1 MAVSAEEARDP
12 MPENGAYDAAAA
24 SFARPEAPRVPEPD
38 QTGAPG
44 VQQVA
49 EAVQLLISALRWAA
63 RQSGVPETEVEDR
76 VADALAFLRRR
87 VTGDYAVDDFGF
99 DPDFTDNVML
109 PLLRPLYRKW
119 FRVETRGVHH
129 IPDTGGALLVS
140 NHSGAIAVDAIMTML
155 AVHDE
160 HPARRHLRMLGADF
174 LFSSPLAGEWAR
186 RSGSTL
192 ATPADAER
200 LLAAGE
206 LVGVWPE
213 GFKGVGKPF
222 RDRYRLQR
230 FGRGGFV
237 ASALRT
243 GVPII
248 PCSVVGAEETYP
260 ILGYLP
266 GAAKALGVP
275 YFPVTPLFPHFG
287 LLGAVPLPSKWII
300 EFGRPLRTE
309 HYGPDAADDPVLVFD
324 ITDRVRETIQR
335 TLYSLLAQRGS
346 PFF

>member
-1 MAVSAEEARDP
+1 M
-12 MPENGAYDAAAA
+12 
-24 SFARPEAPRVPEPD
+24 
-38 QTGAPG
+38 
-44 VQQVA
+44 
-49 EAVQLLISALRWAA
+49 
-63 RQSGVPETEVEDR
+63 
-76 VADALAFLRRR
+76 
-87 VTGDYAVDDFGF
+87 
-99 DPDFTDNVML
+99 
-109 PLLRPLYRKW
+109 
-119 FRVETRGVHH
+119 
-129 IPDTGGALLVS
+129 
-140 NHSGAIAVDAIMTML
+140 
-155 AVHDE
+155 
-160 HPARRHLRMLGADF
+160 
-174 LFSSPLAGEWAR
+174 
-186 RSGSTL
+186 
-192 ATPADAER
+192 
-200 LLAAGE
+200 
-206 LVGVWPE
+206 GVWPE

-309 HYGPDAADDPVLVFD
+309 HYL
-324 ITDRVRETIQR
+324 
-335 TLYSLLAQRGS
+335 SLIHI
-346 PFF
+346 